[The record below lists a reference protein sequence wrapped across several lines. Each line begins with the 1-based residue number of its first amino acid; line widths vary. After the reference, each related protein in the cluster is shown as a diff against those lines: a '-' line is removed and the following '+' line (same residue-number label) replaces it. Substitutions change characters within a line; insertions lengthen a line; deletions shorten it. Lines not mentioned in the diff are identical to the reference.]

1 MGQVI
6 GVFAP
11 IFVIAL
17 LGYGCGRLRLLG
29 PAGPTVL
36 SRFVFFV
43 AMPPLIFITLA
54 KRQPAEVAH
63 WDYLAAYFAAI
74 VIGGVAF
81 FALARFVFRETGAK
95 LALGIFT
102 VVNGNAGYLGI
113 PICLYAFGSP
123 LPAILATVI
132 HMIFVYPVLLTWTE
146 IDLARAA
153 GAPAASRAAKIGQ
166 VFLVV
171 AKNPLMM
178 ATFLGVAA
186 VASGLVLPGWV
197 ERACN
202 LLGRGA
208 IPVAVFALGLTLAEK
223 DVDAGGVDVR
233 EIAAASVIKLV
244 LIPLLAFVLGRFVF
258 GLSGESLAAL
268 VFVAALPSPKNAF
281 ILAQRYG
288 VYVRRAA
295 VTVFV
300 TTLTSAVTLPLI
312 LYAFGG
318 VTSPGP

>member
-1 MGQVI
+1 MEQVV

-11 IFVIAL
+11 VFVIAA
-17 LGYGCGRLRLLG
+17 LGYLCGRLGLLG

-54 KRQPAEVAH
+54 SRRPDEVAH
-63 WDYLAAYFAAI
+63 WGYLGAYFLAILAGGLIFLAAAR
-74 VIGGVAF
+74 
-81 FALARFVFRETGAK
+81 ALFRERGAK
-95 LALGIFT
+95 LALGVFAA
-102 VVNGNAGYLGI
+102 VNGNAGYLGI

-132 HMIFVYPVLLTWTE
+132 HMIFVYPLLITWIE
-146 IDLARAA
+146 IDLAREQ
-153 GAPAASRAAKIGQ
+153 GAPMSSLAAKIGQ

-171 AKNPLMM
+171 AKNPLLMG
-178 ATFLGVAA
+178 TFLGVAA
-186 VASGLVLPGWV
+186 VAMGFAAPQWL

-223 DVDAGGVDVR
+223 DVEAAGGDPR
-233 EIAAASVIKLV
+233 EIAVASLVKLI
-244 LIPLLAFVLGRFVF
+244 LIPLLAFGLGRFAF
-258 GLSGESLAAL
+258 GLTGTELASL

-288 VYVRRAA
+288 VAVRHTAM
-295 VTVFV
+295 TVLV
-300 TTLTSAVTLPLI
+300 TTLASAATLPLI
-312 LYAFGG
+312 LYVFGG
-318 VTSPGP
+318 

>member
-1 MGQVI
+1 MDQVV

-11 IFVIAL
+11 VFVIAL
-17 LGYGCGRLRLLG
+17 LGYVCGRLGVLG
-29 PAGPTVL
+29 AAGPGVL

-54 KRQPAEVAH
+54 GRRPDEVAH
-63 WDYLAAYFAAI
+63 WGYLGSYFLAILAGGLAFLAA
-74 VIGGVAF
+74 
-81 FALARFVFRETGAK
+81 ARVLFKERGAK

-102 VVNGNAGYLGI
+102 AINGNAGYLGI
-113 PICLYAFGSP
+113 PISLYAFGSP

-132 HMIFVYPVLLTWTE
+132 HMTCVYPVLITWIE
-146 IDLARAA
+146 IDLAREK
-153 GAPAASRAAKIGQ
+153 GAPMSSLAAKIGQ

-171 AKNPLMM
+171 AKNPLLM

-186 VASGLVLPGWV
+186 VTMGLHVPQWAD
-197 ERACN
+197 RACN

-223 DVDAGGVDVR
+223 DVEAAGGEPR
-233 EIAAASVIKLV
+233 EIAVAGLVKLV
-244 LIPLLAFVLGRFVF
+244 LIPLFAFLLGRFAF
-258 GLSGESLAAL
+258 GLPDKELGAL

-288 VYVRRAA
+288 VAVRHTAM
-295 VTVFV
+295 TVLV
-300 TTLTSAVTLPLI
+300 TTLASAVTLPFI
-312 LYAFGG
+312 LYLFNE
-318 VTSPGP
+318 

>member
-1 MGQVI
+1 MEQVV

-11 IFVIAL
+11 VFVIAL
-17 LGYGCGRLRLLG
+17 LGYLCGRLAVLG

-54 KRQPAEVAH
+54 VRRPDEIAH
-63 WDYLAAYFAAI
+63 WGYLGSYFLAILAGGAAFLAA
-74 VIGGVAF
+74 
-81 FALARFVFRETGAK
+81 ARILFKERGAK

-102 VVNGNAGYLGI
+102 AINGNAGYLGI

-132 HMIFVYPVLLTWTE
+132 HMIFVYPVLITWIE
-146 IDLARAA
+146 IDLAREE
-153 GAPAASRAAKIGQ
+153 GAPLASLAAKIGQ
-166 VFLVV
+166 VFVVV
-171 AKNPLMM
+171 AKNPLLLG
-178 ATFLGVAA
+178 TFLGVVA
-186 VASGLVLPGWV
+186 VAAGLHVPQWA

-223 DVDAGGVDVR
+223 DVEAANGTPR
-233 EIAAASVIKLV
+233 EIAVASLVKLA
-244 LIPLLAFVLGRFVF
+244 LIPLLAFALGRFAF
-258 GLSGESLAAL
+258 GLSGSELGSL

-288 VYVRRAA
+288 VAVRHTAM
-295 VTVFV
+295 TVLV
-300 TTLTSAVTLPLI
+300 TTLASAATLPLI
-312 LYAFGG
+312 LYLFNE
-318 VTSPGP
+318 